1 MAFAIRNPWDRL
13 PGAAFIQ
20 GIVQRYSA
28 PGSALWTV
36 TATHTAT
43 GSPATLASG
52 WSYLAFFRLGAT
64 AATSFPT
71 ALYQPRATT
80 TLYYAEDIDLPIFAG
95 SYNWTGEDR
104 PPPNSWSWTANTGVV
119 TPPAVTSL
127 PTNSATSWTAAQFFR
142 ASGQTSS
149 ATARWSVG
157 LASGAYAS
165 QGPLAAG
172 ILSGWVAPTSGSVTE
187 VHITTAM
194 LIGSKQWDEQF
205 FGASQIRRTPTEAS
219 YAFSDF
225 GMQMV
230 AKQGNLVVLHW
241 HHDGELRRARHEK
254 LATGGAR
261 QWATG
266 GLGSA
271 TAKDPGFSDG
281 EVIRIYAT

>member
-28 PGSALWTV
+28 AGSALWTV
-36 TATHTAT
+36 TATHTVS
-43 GSPATLASG
+43 GSPAALASG

-64 AATSFPT
+64 TATSFPP
-71 ALYQPRATT
+71 ALYQPRATST
-80 TLYYAEDIDLPIFAG
+80 IYYAEDTELPIFAF
-95 SYNWTGEDR
+95 SWASEDR
-104 PPPNSWSWTANTGVV
+104 PPPNTWSWSANTGVI

-127 PTNSATSWTAAQFFR
+127 PTNSATSWTAAQFYR

-157 LASGAYAS
+157 LASGAYSS

-172 ILSGWVAPTSGSVTE
+172 ILSGWSAPTSGLVTE
-187 VHITTAM
+187 RHLTTAM
-194 LIGSKQWDEQF
+194 LIGAKQWDQVF
-205 FGASQIRRTPTEAS
+205 FGASQIRRTPTETS
-219 YAFSDF
+219 YVFSQF

-241 HHDGELRRARHEK
+241 HHDGELRRAQHEK
-254 LATGGAR
+254 LATGGSR
-261 QWATG
+261 QLAIA

-271 TAKDPGFSDG
+271 TTRDPGFTDG